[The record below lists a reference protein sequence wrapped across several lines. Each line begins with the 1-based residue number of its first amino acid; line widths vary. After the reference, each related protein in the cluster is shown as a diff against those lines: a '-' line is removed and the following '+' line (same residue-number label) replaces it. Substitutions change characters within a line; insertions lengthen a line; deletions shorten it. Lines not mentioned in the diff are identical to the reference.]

1 MSKKEKVID
10 YGAEL
15 EELYERWDHLYEHG
29 GSDPTW
35 SDGSNG
41 NLLRSHIIYCKR
53 KIEEENSLFLLPDCF
68 YREIPPELPNDYMAR
83 ADEIRENARKAME
96 IIDADENLKFVR
108 EQSKSLSEKQLK
120 RLCIPAVIGYAES
133 LRLAISEDDL
143 IAMRM
148 YENPKR
154 YLESFESAAQNL
166 RSQEILNSANEQC
179 SADDE
184 EEFEEMYDEC
194 DEIEPVEIEEIPSEE
209 SLESENISELDEEPR
224 EDFQLTF
231 F

>member
-1 MSKKEKVID
+1 M
-10 YGAEL
+10 
-15 EELYERWDHLYEHG
+15 
-29 GSDPTW
+29 
-35 SDGSNG
+35 
-41 NLLRSHIIYCKR
+41 CKGILT
-53 KIEEENSLFLLPDCF
+53 KP
-68 YREIPPELPNDYMAR
+68 
-83 ADEIRENARKAME
+83 
-96 IIDADENLKFVR
+96 
-108 EQSKSLSEKQLK
+108 K

-143 IAMRM
+143 ISMRM
-148 YENPKR
+148 YENSDR

-166 RSQEILNSANEQC
+166 RSQEILDSANGQY
-179 SADDE
+179 SADNYEDE
-184 EEFEEMYDEC
+184 EEFEEMYGDEC